1 MVTKSH
7 TSPKA
12 DANQRKLFAQ
22 PEPSRAADEALVL
35 CALGEFQRRGKLLAD
50 RDLPLDRLRGALRRQ
65 TERTGV
71 AELTD
76 ERFAEILSNIGAQV
90 RRVPSFVAKHPF
102 RVIVSAT
109 LAERARTVFDE
120 SQNDIAA
127 ENDDA

>member
-22 PEPSRAADEALVL
+22 PERSHAADESLVL
-35 CALGEFQRRGKLLAD
+35 CALGEFQRRGKLLAE

-76 ERFAEILSNIGAQV
+76 ERFAEILSDLGAQV
-90 RRVPSFVAKHPF
+90 RRVPSFIAKHPF
-102 RVIVSAT
+102 RVIVHAS
-109 LAERARTVFDE
+109 LAERALITFDE
-120 SQNDIAA
+120 LLNETKADKGA
-127 ENDDA
+127 